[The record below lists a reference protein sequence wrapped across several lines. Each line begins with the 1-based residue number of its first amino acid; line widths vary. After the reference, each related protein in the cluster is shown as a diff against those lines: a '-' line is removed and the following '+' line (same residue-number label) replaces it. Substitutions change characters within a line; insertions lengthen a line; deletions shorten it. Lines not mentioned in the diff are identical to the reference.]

1 MGRSEGGASGSRRRA
16 SDRVSVAVLAVLLA
30 GVTGLVLLAPWSPAS
45 PGSRPA
51 SGASAGAT
59 GAGAGAGAGRVAA
72 GGTASPATPAGA
84 QLPGPVT
91 AALVPWSQLDRHWGP
106 YLSEREWG
114 NPREAVA
121 GNGWGLGYSLAM
133 RTPYAWGE
141 DGIAGLEDDA
151 GRFHVAWAFWDRVQR
166 HITERLYGLDNSQGL
181 HGETIAENRVFH
193 EATPTS
199 SYLRYEYH
207 YPTVQ
212 PLDQVPPLDRVDT
225 GQGTFTIQLEAARVD
240 DGGFALRA
248 TATNTSASPAR
259 LTLALKGWLGAPGS
273 VTAVP
278 GGIALAGSSS
288 TVALVAVT
296 PPAGIEITGDKA
308 ALDRDVRAGTLAAGT
323 GNIGALVET
332 AALSPGATVTWLF
345 GMTEAGSSPGAA
357 GKGGAAGAAAEGTA
371 AAPGASAGTG
381 GAAASA
387 DARARAIAAEAS
399 PIADARR
406 VEASDV
412 FAGQVTAHEPLYR
425 QLLMDLLWN
434 QSYYAWDGSRASWSG
449 TVAAHD
455 VLIMPDKWEFPWPA
469 SWDDAFQAVAASL
482 IDRTLAEDQLRFFLS
497 PRWQQPD
504 GHVPCAEWVMTD
516 ECPPILG
523 WAAWTVSGTGADT
536 AFLREVYPR
545 LALEYRYWQSQL
557 QDPRRPGLYSAGFL
571 GMDNLPRSGGP
582 EADASGWMA
591 LFARSMAQIARV
603 TGDRPAA
610 AAYERDL
617 ATIDAAVNRHLWND
631 RAGIYEDLSPSGGFV
646 DAPSYAGLVPL
657 IAGIVPADRRAR
669 LLAELGDP
677 ARFLAP
683 GGIRSLSKASP
694 LYQPGYANAA
704 GVNSNWLGPVWVPLD
719 YLLIE
724 ALRPIDP
731 RLAETVRDR
740 VVTMVE
746 QDWERT
752 GHVHEYYDADTGQGI
767 GADAQTGW
775 TALVANLIREA
786 WPAGG

>member
-1 MGRSEGGASGSRRRA
+1 MTRSDERAQRPRRRR
-16 SDRVSVAVLAVLLA
+16 RVWAPLTVLAALLVAVAA
-30 GVTGLVLLAPWSPAS
+30 GILLLAPWSPAAPAGSAAVSTPPVRS
-45 PGSRPA
+45 PSQGTASQLAAGTGPA
-51 SGASAGAT
+51 
-59 GAGAGAGAGRVAA
+59 AGAGPA
-72 GGTASPATPAGA
+72 GGTQS
-84 QLPGPVT
+84 PGPIT
-91 AALVPWSQLDRHWGP
+91 AGLAPWSQLDRRWGP

-151 GRFHVAWAFWDRVQR
+151 GEFHVSWAFWDGAQR
-166 HITERLYGLDNSQGL
+166 HITERLYGLDNAQGP

-212 PLDQVPPLDRVDT
+212 PLGQVPPLGQVDT
-225 GQGTFTIQLEAARVD
+225 GPGTFTIQLETARVD
-240 DGGFALRA
+240 DHGFALRA
-248 TATNTSASPAR
+248 TATNTSAAPAR
-259 LTLALKGWLGAPGS
+259 LDLALKGWLAPGGS
-273 VTAVP
+273 LVSVP
-278 GGIALAGSSS
+278 GGIALGGASSA
-288 TVALVAVT
+288 VALVAVAA
-296 PPAGIEITGDKA
+296 PAGIEITADKA
-308 ALDRDVRAGTLAAGT
+308 ALDRDLRAGALTAGT
-323 GNIGALVET
+323 GNIGAIVET
-332 AALSPGATVTWLF
+332 AQLAPGASATWLF
-345 GMTEAGSSPGAA
+345 GMAEATGTGA
-357 GKGGAAGAAAEGTA
+357 TA
-371 AAPGASAGTG
+371 AAAAGM
-381 GAAASA
+381 
-387 DARARAIAAEAS
+387 RARAIAGEAS

-412 FAGQVTAHEPLYR
+412 FAGQVTTHEPLYR

-469 SWDDAFQAVAASL
+469 SWDGAFQAVAASL

-504 GHVPCAEWVMTD
+504 GHVPCAEWVMAD

-523 WAAWTVSGTGADT
+523 WAAWAVSGEGADAT
-536 AFLREVYPR
+536 FLREMYPR
-545 LALEYRYWQSQL
+545 LALEYRFWQTQL
-557 QDPRRPGLYSAGFL
+557 QDSQRPGLYGAGFL

-582 EADASGWMA
+582 EVDASGWMA
-591 LFARSMAQIARV
+591 LFARSMARIARA
-603 TGDRPAA
+603 TGHASEASTYD
-610 AAYERDL
+610 RDL
-617 ATIDAAVNRHLWND
+617 AAIDAAVNRYLWND
-631 RAGIYEDLSPSGGFV
+631 RAGIYEDLSGSGGFI

-657 IAGIVPADRRAR
+657 IAGIVPADRRTR
-669 LLAELGDP
+669 LLGELADP
-677 ARFLAP
+677 AQFLSP
-683 GGIRSLSKASP
+683 GGVRSLSKSSP
-694 LYQPGYANAA
+694 LYEPGYAAA
-704 GVNSNWLGPVWVPLD
+704 GGVNSNWRGPVWVPLN
-719 YLLIE
+719 YMLIE

-740 VVTMVE
+740 LVTMVE
-746 QDWERT
+746 RDWRET
-752 GHVHEYYDADTGQGI
+752 GHVHEYYDAETGQGL